1 MFTLSLMHTALCTSK
16 PASNFVAQAQAAV
29 VAQALSSL
37 DKQKPS
43 VQGFCLL
50 IQPPPVMNIDVSV
63 FSYPILERIYFFG
76 ARAGRSIHWWEVMML
91 YGPLEMIRLGKLL
104 NIV

>member
-63 FSYPILERIYFFG
+63 FSYPILERILLFWG
-76 ARAGRSIHWWEVMML
+76 AGRQVDSLV
-91 YGPLEMIRLGKLL
+91 GSDDAIRATG
-104 NIV
+104 ND